1 MPRKSKRGADLVGRA
16 FRGPDGIVRW
26 VHAQSTR
33 GLLHLRWLDELS
45 GVWFSGGTADPRT
58 LGLETW
64 PLRDEV
70 PLAPK
75 MGETFKLCGALGT
88 TTTYRLTD
96 APILEIVR

>member
-1 MPRKSKRGADLVGRA
+1 MPRPKAGADLVGRA

-45 GVWFSGGTADPRT
+45 NTWFAGGGLNPKDAPAT
-58 LGLETW
+58 LCE
-64 PLRDEV
+64 EV

-75 MGETFKLCGALGT
+75 MGDTFMLCGPLGT
-88 TTTYRLTD
+88 RTKYRVTEGS
-96 APILEIVR
+96 ILQIA

>member
-1 MPRKSKRGADLVGRA
+1 MPRAKRGADLIGRA
-16 FRGPDGIVRW
+16 FRGPDGVVRW

-33 GLLHLRWLDELS
+33 GLLHLRWLNETS
-45 GVWFSGGTADPRT
+45 GVWFAGGTIIPRDMT
-58 LGLETW
+58 SEKW

-75 MGETFKLCGALGT
+75 MGDVFKLCGALGT

>member
-1 MPRKSKRGADLVGRA
+1 MPRAKRGADLIGRA
-16 FRGPDGIVRW
+16 FRGPDGVVRW

-33 GLLHLRWLDELS
+33 GLLHVRWLDELS
-45 GVWFSGGTADPRT
+45 GVWFSGGTVNPWDISSEA
-58 LGLETW
+58 W

-75 MGETFKLCGALGT
+75 MGETFRLCGALGM